1 MVSHLLYYQLA
12 LLAIIWLFVMLPLPE
27 SKPSLPAPPVPVKPN
42 RKRSTEPKA
51 FEGLTHKPHCV
62 LCGQE
67 TGETNPPPPVRPD
80 PMPRTNRR
88 PRTVDTSMHFCP
100 HSNCDYR
107 GWLGLNNL
115 RANGHPNGGPWR
127 QFQCTACEGY
137 FPEHH
142 GTMFHGKQVAVE
154 LIVRV
159 LACLAEG
166 LGIRATARV
175 FEVAPHTVL
184 HWLVEA
190 AEQLQAFSS
199 YFLCEVHVQQLQL
212 DELYA
217 VLSADAKAAHR
228 VSARKRRS
236 TISSRSSVQSTR
248 LTACPVVAPSGQSR
262 WATQGSTCT
271 SRWSPRDKMALSQIV
286 LTQPTLRPCQF
297 PWMGKWASNNVGR
310 PIHCI
315 CSSNSGM
322 SSTRSVMMFGISCMP
337 RA

>member
-12 LLAIIWLFVMLPLPE
+12 LLAIVWLFVMLPLPE
-27 SKPSLPAPPVPVKPN
+27 SKPSLPAPSVPVKPK

-62 LCGQE
+62 LCEQE
-67 TGETNPPPPVRPD
+67 TVETNPPPPVRPD

-88 PRTVDTSMHFCP
+88 PRTADTSMHFCP
-100 HSNCDYR
+100 HNNCDYR
-107 GWLGLNNL
+107 GWLGLHNL

-127 QFQCTACEGY
+127 QCQCTACEGY

-142 GTMFHGKQVAVE
+142 GTIFHGKQVAVE

-199 YFLCEVHVQQLQL
+199 YFLCEVHVQQVQL

-217 VLSADAKAAHR
+217 VLSAVKDGKMREDEAIHR
-228 VSARKRRS
+228 L
-236 TISSRSSVQSTR
+236 SRSPHWVWTAIDPQSKLLLAVAVGPRTWAMAQRCVHQVVQV
-248 LTACPVVAPSGQSR
+248 LAPSCVPLFLTDGL
-262 WATQGSTCT
+262 
-271 SRWSPRDKMALSQIV
+271 KEYLIAL
-286 LTQPTLRPCQF
+286 LTHF
-297 PWMGKWASNNVGR
+297 
-310 PIHCI
+310 
-315 CSSNSGM
+315 
-322 SSTRSVMMFGISCMP
+322 
-337 RA
+337 